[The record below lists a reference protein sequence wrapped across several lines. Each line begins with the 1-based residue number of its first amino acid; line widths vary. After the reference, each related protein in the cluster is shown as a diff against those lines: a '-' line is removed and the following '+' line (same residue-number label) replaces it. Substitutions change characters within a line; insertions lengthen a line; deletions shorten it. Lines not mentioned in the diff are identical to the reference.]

1 MNSRIKELVEQAG
14 MTLKPRRPYIDEE
27 PDGYLESDT
36 DYLDNNIEATRVF
49 FEGGLGRFAELIV
62 RECAQ
67 IAVFKDSGTVA
78 TADVAGH
85 MAAGRSIAARL
96 IREHFGVAE

>member
-1 MNSRIKELVEQAG
+1 MVNTFAKSVGIRKTMNERIGKLAEQAG
-14 MTLKPRRPYIDEE
+14 L
-27 PDGYLESDT
+27 
-36 DYLDNNIEATRVF
+36 
-49 FEGGLGRFAELIV
+49 LGPCSRIGNSHDAAERFAELIV

-96 IREHFGVAE
+96 IREHFGVDA

>member
-1 MNSRIKELVEQAG
+1 MNERIKQLEKQATTIEYG
-14 MTLKPRRPYIDEE
+14 V
-27 PDGYLESDT
+27 
-36 DYLDNNIEATRVF
+36 DNGFDRVTF
-49 FEGGLGRFAELIV
+49 DKEKFAELIV

-96 IREHFGVAE
+96 IKEHFGVAE